1 MSAADTGRKE
11 EGRGRFAALFFD
23 QPRLMLLAI
32 ALVVVS
38 GLSSY
43 ALSPRLEDPTLV
55 DRFAL
60 IQTRLPGASAERV
73 EALVT
78 DPIEDELREIEEI
91 SLLESI
97 SRTGISVL
105 NIELA
110 DEVGADEVDL
120 VWARTRD
127 RLGDVAERLPSDA
140 AEPVLEELDVA
151 AKAMI
156 AALVWNGEDLGLG
169 APPMGV
175 LTRLGDELADRMRN
189 VPGTKKVELAGRV
202 TEEIRVTAEPER
214 LAQVGLDA
222 ARLSD
227 AIAASDTKSSAG
239 RLMGARNEWT
249 LEVSGEFETTERVRN
264 AVVASGPRGE
274 ELTVRDV
281 ATVERAFRDPPD
293 QLVLIDEQRG
303 VTVSALVEPSFRVDQ
318 WASTA
323 RALLEE
329 FRAELPRG
337 VELDLVFDQ
346 SGYTSQRLSDLLAN
360 LGLGALGVVSVLLV
374 MMGWR
379 SALLV
384 GLALP
389 LSSLMVLG
397 GMRWLDIPIHQ
408 MSVTGLII
416 ALGLLIDNAIV
427 MVDEVR
433 RSRRGGRAAREAVVG
448 AVGHL
453 FIPLLG
459 STLTTVLA
467 FMPIVLMPG
476 PAGEFVGAIGMT
488 VSLALI
494 SSFFVSMT
502 VISTL
507 ATRLPVPPPR
517 RFLLTAWLD
526 QGARIR
532 PLARAYSAVLGFGL
546 GHPLLSLPFLVAPSV
561 LGFVAAS
568 RLPEQFFPPTDR
580 DQFQAQLWL
589 PQAASLQETRD
600 ATERLRDIALEIEGV
615 RSVHTFLGRSAPK
628 FYYNIPEGTENA
640 AYYAQMLIECEDAAQ
655 SPAAVRELQRRVDGR
670 LPEAQVVVRLLEQ
683 GPPFD
688 APVEVLLFG
697 PDLYVLEELGD
708 RLRGLLASV
717 PGVVH
722 TRQTLDADR
731 PKLVARGDEVEWRR
745 AGFTGATLSSALFSQ
760 TDGVVGGSVLEAN
773 EELPVRVRA
782 PLGRRDDPARFAD
795 LALTTGIR
803 GTGQGWTSL
812 DGLAQLSMEP
822 EFASIPHRNA
832 ERLTTV
838 QGFLVAGLL
847 PSKVLE
853 GFERRLSESDVELP
867 AGYRLEIGGESAER
881 DAAVS
886 NLLAS
891 AGLLLVLMAAT
902 LVLAF
907 NSFRMA
913 ALIGIVAPLSIGV
926 GLGAIYLFG
935 YPFGFMAIIGSMGLV
950 GVAIN
955 DSIVVLAGIRGNPLA
970 KAGQPGAVREAVE
983 VETRHV
989 LATTFT
995 TMAGFSPLILAG
1007 GQFWP
1012 PLAVAIGVGVVGAT
1026 LLALGLVPALYV
1038 LFHPGGRRL
1047 A

>member
-1 MSAADTGRKE
+1 MSAREHAAPR
-11 EGRGRFAALFFD
+11 RNRLAALFYD
-23 QPRLMLLAI
+23 QPRLMILAL

-43 ALSPRLEDPTLV
+43 TLSPRLEDPTLV

-60 IQTRLPGASAERV
+60 VQTILPGASAERV

-110 DEVGADEVDL
+110 DEVGPEDVDL
-120 VWARTRD
+120 VWSRTRD
-127 RLGDVAERLPSDA
+127 RLGDVAERLPA
-140 AEPVLEELDVA
+140 GAGEPLLEELDVA
-151 AKAMI
+151 AKAMV
-156 AALVWNGEDLGLG
+156 AALVWRGEDQGLG
-169 APPMGV
+169 EAPLGV
-175 LTRLGDELADRMRN
+175 LTRLGDELADRLRN
-189 VPGTKKVELAGRV
+189 QPGTKKVEIAGGV
-202 TEEIRVTAEPER
+202 TEEILVTAEPEL

-222 ARLSD
+222 ARLSA
-227 AIAASDTKSSAG
+227 AIAAADTKASAG
-239 RLMGARNEWT
+239 RLQGTASELT
-249 LEVSGEFETTERVRN
+249 LEVSGEFETTERVRS
-264 AVVASGPRGE
+264 AVIATGPRGE
-274 ELTVRDV
+274 ELTVRDL
-281 ATVERAFRDPPD
+281 ATVERSFRDPPD
-293 QLVLIDEQRG
+293 EIALIDDQRG
-303 VTVSALVEPSFRVDQ
+303 VTVSVLVEPSFRVDR
-318 WASTA
+318 WAASA
-323 RALLEE
+323 SDLLDE

-337 VELDLVFDQ
+337 IELDLVFDQ
-346 SGYTSQRLSDLLAN
+346 SRYTSERLSNLVAN
-360 LGLGALGVVSVLLV
+360 LGLGALLVVTVLLV

-397 GMRWLDIPIHQ
+397 GMRWLGIPIHQ

-427 MVDEVR
+427 VVDEVR
-433 RSRRGGRAAREAVVG
+433 RSRRAGTSPRDAVVG
-448 AVGHL
+448 AVRHL
-453 FIPLLG
+453 FVPLLG

-488 VSLALI
+488 VSLALV
-494 SSFFVSMT
+494 SSFLVSMT
-502 VISTL
+502 VVATL
-507 ATRLPVPPPR
+507 ATRLPVPPKR
-517 RFLLTAWLD
+517 RYLVTACLD
-526 QGARIR
+526 QGARI
-532 PLARAYSAVLGFGL
+532 PLLSRAYSAALGFGL
-546 GHPLLSLPFLVAPSV
+546 RRPWLSVPVLLVPSV
-561 LGFVAAS
+561 LGFVAATK
-568 RLPEQFFPPTDR
+568 LPEQFFPPTDR

-589 PQAASLQETRD
+589 PQSASLAETRE
-600 ATERLRDIALEIEGV
+600 AMERLRALALRVDGV
-615 RSVHTFLGRSAPK
+615 TGLHAFLGRSAPK

-640 AYYAQMLIECEDAAQ
+640 TYYAQALVQRDAARGGVE
-655 SPAAVRELQRRVDGR
+655 AVRELQRLADER

-688 APVEVLLFG
+688 APVEMLLYG
-697 PDLYVLEELGD
+697 PDLLVLEELGD
-708 RLRGLLASV
+708 RLRGMLSDV

-745 AGFTGATLSSALFSQ
+745 AGFSGADLSRALFSQ
-760 TDGVVGGSVLEAN
+760 TDGVVGGSLLEAN

-782 PLGRRDDPARFAD
+782 PLARRDDPARFAD
-795 LALTTGIR
+795 LALTAGGA

-812 DGLAQLSMEP
+812 DGLATLHMEP

-838 QGFLVAGLL
+838 QGFLEAGLL
-847 PSKVLE
+847 PSTVLSE
-853 GFERRLSESDVELP
+853 FERRLAESDLELP
-867 AGYRLEIGGESAER
+867 AGYRLEVGGESAER
-881 DAAVS
+881 DAAVT
-886 NLLAS
+886 NLMAS

-913 ALIGIVAPLSIGV
+913 ALIGIVAPLAIGF

-955 DSIVVLAGIRGNPLA
+955 DSIVVLAGIRGNPEA
-970 KAGQPGAVREAVE
+970 KAGRPSAVKQAVE

-995 TMAGFSPLILAG
+995 TMAGFTPLIVAG
-1007 GQFWP
+1007 GDFWP
-1012 PLAVAIGVGVVGAT
+1012 PLAVAIGVGVLGAT
-1026 LLALGLVPALYV
+1026 VLALGLVPALYV
-1038 LFHPGGRRL
+1038 LFHPRGRAL
-1047 A
+1047 G